1 MQNEKLLNA
10 LMNAKKTFKVYGF
23 VQESVEHVMQTNNK
37 IELAVGSIVLFNM
50 LKEKLPQ
57 LSNEQLEEML
67 SYAFAKE
74 DENLV
79 KFIINNNII
88 FNEDNE
94 QSSQASK
101 QKENDALEALK
112 GILPDNLIE
121 AIKSGEYGVRIIK
134 VNLSQSDDN
143 EDTIH

>member
-10 LMNAKKTFKVYGF
+10 LMNAKKTFKVYCF
-23 VQESVEHVMQTNNK
+23 VQESAEHVMETNSK
-37 IELAVGSIVLFNM
+37 IELAISSVVLFNV

-67 SYAFAKE
+67 SYAFAQE
-74 DENLV
+74 NENLV
-79 KFIINNNII
+79 KFIITNNVT

-94 QSSQASK
+94 QSSGASK
-101 QKENDALEALK
+101 PKENDTLEALK
-112 GILPDNLIE
+112 GILPDELIE
-121 AIKSGEYGVRIIK
+121 AIKSGKYGVKVIK
-134 VNLSQSDDN
+134 VNLSESDDN